1 MDGGDT
7 VDRKIT
13 SCTANCQS
21 RKFRYRK
28 RRASRA
34 PHRASPSLCMC
45 ATHFLR
51 RNRECFCPVRV
62 SASFSCAREW
72 VFHVKQPPGRY
83 RAEERSTVYI
93 RSARFQATASLPD
106 LPLFQGERG
115 DWKNF
120 NSDPVCEI
128 RWDWCKES
136 IIEYDWVKTIV
147 TRYICRKKGGERE
160 REKVT
165 GRKYNENTTGCRD

>member
-93 RSARFQATASLPD
+93 RSARFQATYPFFRGREAIGKILIRI
-106 LPLFQGERG
+106 LF
-115 DWKNF
+115 
-120 NSDPVCEI
+120 
-128 RWDWCKES
+128 
-136 IIEYDWVKTIV
+136 VKFVGIGV
-147 TRYICRKKGGERE
+147 RRVLLSMIG
-160 REKVT
+160 
-165 GRKYNENTTGCRD
+165 